1 MTVWMIQ
8 TEVPTVSA
16 APVNSKKQF
25 GGENLDAKTYL
36 SQVKKL
42 DLQIKNK
49 LIEKQQ
55 WKDIALGI
63 TANMDGERV
72 QSSGAKSKMSDAIE
86 KCIDMEQEIDSLVDK
101 LIDVKKEVIQTIES
115 LDSPYEY
122 DLLHKKYIQFMT
134 FEEMADYYNREYTT
148 ITTAHGR
155 ALKNVQVILDR
166 RNNERKAD

>member
-1 MTVWMIQ
+1 M
-8 TEVPTVSA
+8 
-16 APVNSKKQF
+16 
-25 GGENLDAKTYL
+25 DAKCFL

-72 QSSGAKSKMSDAIE
+72 QSSGAKSKMADAIE
-86 KCIDMEQEIDSLVDK
+86 KCVDMETEIDSLVDK
-101 LIDVKKEVIQTIES
+101 LIDTKKEVIQTIEQ
-115 LDSPYEY
+115 LDSPTEY
-122 DLLHKKYIQFMT
+122 DILHMRYIQFLSLQ
-134 FEEMADYYNREYTT
+134 EIADHYGRDYTT

-155 ALKNVQVILDR
+155 ALKNVQELL
-166 RNNERKAD
+166 ERKL